1 MLITLSELHFHN
13 LESYLES
20 LETADCRLRED
31 VAVQRAQ
38 SEPDIGL
45 GVTELDSLLLKIARE
60 AFQIVCAW
68 LLVVAKAEEVLKI
81 KVE

>member
-31 VAVQRAQ
+31 VAVQCAQ
-38 SEPDIGL
+38 SEPHIGL
-45 GVTELDSLLLKIARE
+45 GVTELDSLLFEITCE
-60 AFQIVCAW
+60 TFQIVCAW
-68 LLVVAKAEEVLKI
+68 LLVVAKTEEVLKNQF
-81 KVE
+81 